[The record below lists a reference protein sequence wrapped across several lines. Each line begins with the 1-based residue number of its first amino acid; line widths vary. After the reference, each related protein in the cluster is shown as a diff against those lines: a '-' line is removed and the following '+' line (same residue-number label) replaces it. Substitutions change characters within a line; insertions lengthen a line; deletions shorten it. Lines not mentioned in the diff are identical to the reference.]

1 MAKNMDDGGPA
12 FPQPATSEGHAAN
25 TPWGFAGGG
34 MTLRDYFAGQAMQG
48 MLSDPKVG
56 YKQGELDGD
65 EVVAKAAVGF
75 ADALLAELRRT
86 ASVNEGRKNGQ

>member
-86 ASVNEGRKNGQ
+86 ASANEGRKNGQ